1 MIVIFGEIRS
11 RREVGRGDGAVV
23 HDLNEEG
30 TRRARGVGV
39 YLSFS
44 SRRIEKGK
52 EEKQRVDRCF
62 KVVQYR
68 LLFRPFCRISVTVE
82 VLKLFHLLVCNK

>member
-30 TRRARGVGV
+30 TRRARGVGGV
-39 YLSFS
+39 PLFLFEEN
-44 SRRIEKGK
+44 RKGK
-52 EEKQRVDRCF
+52 RGEAEG
-62 KVVQYR
+62 
-68 LLFRPFCRISVTVE
+68 
-82 VLKLFHLLVCNK
+82 